1 MPRSIRSIR
10 ISTWSAK
17 WMRILRIRNH
27 HRRLLERPRDGEL
40 DKGPRHQAETGRGGH
55 DERRQKD
62 AALGELTELAEAL
75 AGSRLGR

>member
-1 MPRSIRSIR
+1 MDADIADLAGDRSQ
-10 ISTWSAK
+10 WQ
-17 WMRILRIRNH
+17 NH

-40 DKGPRHQAETGRGGH
+40 DKGPRHQAGTGRSGH
-55 DERRQKD
+55 DERPQKD